1 MIMCEETYEVIYD
14 EQEVLVAESVMTT
27 LGLVDG
33 QTINKTMLIAIV
45 NLNEMNINRT
55 LPCQY

>member
-14 EQEVLVAESVMTT
+14 GQEVLVAESVMTT

-45 NLNEMNINRT
+45 NLNEMSINRT
-55 LPCQY
+55 